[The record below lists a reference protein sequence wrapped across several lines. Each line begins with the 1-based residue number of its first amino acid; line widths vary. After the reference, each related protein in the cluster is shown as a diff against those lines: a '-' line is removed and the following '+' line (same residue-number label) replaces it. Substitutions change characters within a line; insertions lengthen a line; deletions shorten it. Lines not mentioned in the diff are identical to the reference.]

1 MGLKE
6 RIKKLGTPVA
16 ELDTAKLRDYCSRF
30 EGVTPIGDAAPR
42 TEVSV
47 VGEITNLRI
56 VPKPDG
62 SPWLEATINDGTG
75 YLVAMWTGRRKIAG
89 INAGKRILVRGRGAP
104 TGSGGRLLIYNP
116 TYELL

>member
-6 RIKKLGTPVA
+6 RLKKLSTPVA
-16 ELDTAKLRDYCSRF
+16 ELDTERLRDYCSRF
-30 EGVTPIGDAAPR
+30 EGVTPIAEAKPR
-42 TEVSV
+42 EEVSV

-62 SPWLEATINDGTG
+62 SPWLEATISDGTG
-75 YLVAMWTGRRKIAG
+75 HLVAMWTGRRKIAG
-89 INAGKRILVRGRGAP
+89 VNAGKRLLVRGRGAP

-116 TYELL
+116 SYELL

>member
-6 RIKKLGTPVA
+6 RIKKLSASVQQ
-16 ELDTAKLRDYCSRF
+16 LDQEKLRDYCARF
-30 EGVTPIGDAAPR
+30 PGVTPVRDANPR
-42 TEVSV
+42 EEIIV

-62 SPWLEATINDGTG
+62 SPWLEATITDGTG
-75 YLVAMWTGRRKIAG
+75 YLVVMWTGRRKIAG
-89 INAGKRILVRGRGAP
+89 VNAGRRLMIRGRGAP

-116 TYELL
+116 HYELL

>member
-6 RIKKLGTPVA
+6 RIKKLSTPVA
-16 ELDTAKLRDYCSRF
+16 ELDSERLRDYCAAF
-30 EGVTPIGDAAPR
+30 DGVTRIADAAAR
-42 TEVSV
+42 QEITV

-62 SPWLEATINDGTG
+62 SPWLEATISDGTG

-89 INAGKRILVRGRGAP
+89 VNAGKRLLVRGRGAP

-116 TYELL
+116 SYELL